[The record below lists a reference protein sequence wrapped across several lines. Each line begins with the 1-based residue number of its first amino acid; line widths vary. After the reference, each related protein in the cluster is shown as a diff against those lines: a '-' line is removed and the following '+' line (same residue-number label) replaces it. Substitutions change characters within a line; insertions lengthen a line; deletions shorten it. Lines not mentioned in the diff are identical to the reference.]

1 MEKLVPSIVKELRD
15 EILSRVKEL
24 LEQKHLYQSVRVDI
38 SGAKGIID
46 NIEKSGAVKRAK
58 DIAHAGIVVGNRGGG
73 TSPDVIVNQFIQQRR
88 QEMFST
94 INVVLRAFW
103 TFRTDACTQHKLAI
117 GANKSDDVTEFVL
130 PTIRVNCT
138 QCDAVSPPHNSGFRG
153 QTYEFPS
160 ISFSLKRNDQ
170 QTPYQTFLFPY
181 QCQSC
186 KKEALVF
193 LVHRDGVKLTL
204 AGRNHFESIVVPKTI
219 PKPEREHYSDAVV
232 AYNTGNILAGL
243 FLLRT
248 TIEQYM
254 RRILSIIGKVSG
266 DDLADQYSK
275 LLDDEFP
282 RRYPSLK
289 VVYEEVSAKLHLAE
303 KDTEQFEKS
312 LKNIDRH
319 FELLKH
325 LPLKT

>member
-1 MEKLVPSIVKELRD
+1 MERLVPSIVKVLRD
-15 EILSRVKEL
+15 DILSQVKEL
-24 LEQKHLYQSVRVDI
+24 LEQKHLYQSVRVNT
-38 SGAKGIID
+38 SAAKGLID
-46 NIEKSGAVKRAK
+46 NIEKSDEVKRAK
-58 DIAHAGIVVGNRGGG
+58 DSAHAGLVVGNRGFG
-73 TSPDVIVNQFIQQRR
+73 TSPKLIVDQFIQQYR
-88 QEMFST
+88 QEMFNT
-94 INVVLRAFW
+94 IKVILGAFW

-117 GANKSDDVTEFVL
+117 GAKKSDDVTEFVL
-130 PTIRVNCT
+130 PTIRVNCA

-153 QTYEFPS
+153 QTDEFTS
-160 ISFSLKRNDQ
+160 IPFSLKKNNQ

-219 PKPEREHYSDAVV
+219 PKLEREYYSDAVA

-254 RRILSIIGKVSG
+254 RRILDIKGKVSG
-266 DDLADQYSK
+266 DDLANQYSK

-282 RRYPSLK
+282 KRYPSLK
-289 VVYEEVSAKLHLAE
+289 VVYEELSAKLHLAE

-312 LKNIDRH
+312 LENIDRH